1 MSDARKLPKRKPLPE
16 IDRERVVREV
26 RRRVSDADNRTPG
39 VTVTDVNVESAG
51 RDGAGQL
58 MSVEV
63 TFERTDPRAINPTS
77 WTEAW
82 SEPLDALIGASLD
95 HEESVL
101 VADEQRLR
109 IQATNEQYDF
119 GEEKP
124 ETVKRREDLSKRR
137 VRHVKDRTAHLR
149 PDSLPRDFAAA
160 AASMA
165 PLQTDSDVADATLPA
180 LREDLKTKASAKV
193 ASELKRFKENKNSPP
208 GISRLSHVYRSAQ
221 RLSQSAVSAQQLGAD
236 DSITLEEVPEAIYE
250 RVPGQRNPK
259 KQTPEQV
266 SSDATRTTPWTTRAK
281 RRKPIGP
288 DWRKQRGVSDP
299 GTKNRSVPRTPAR

>member
-1 MSDARKLPKRKPLPE
+1 
-16 IDRERVVREV
+16 
-26 RRRVSDADNRTPG
+26 
-39 VTVTDVNVESAG
+39 
-51 RDGAGQL
+51 

-95 HEESVL
+95 HEENVL
-101 VADEQRLR
+101 VAEEKRLWSQASDEQD
-109 IQATNEQYDF
+109 QF
-119 GEEKP
+119 GDEKP
-124 ETVKRREDLSKRR
+124 ETVNRREDLSKRR
-137 VRHVKDRTAHLR
+137 VQHVNDRITHLR
-149 PDSLPRDFAAA
+149 PDSKLRDYAAA

-165 PLQTDSDVADATLPA
+165 PLQFDSNMADATVPV
-180 LREDLKTKASAKV
+180 LREDLKIKANAKV
-193 ASELKRFKENKNSPP
+193 DSELKRFKEDKNAPP

-221 RLSQSAVSAQQLGAD
+221 RLSQSAVTAQQLGAD

-250 RVPGQRNPK
+250 RVPGERNPK
-259 KQTPEQV
+259 KQTPEQISV
-266 SSDATRTTPWTTRAK
+266 DATRTTPWTTRAK

-299 GTKNRSVPRTPAR
+299 GTENRSVPRTLVR